1 MYNINKY
8 ILYIYIMERTAQKWM
23 KIRAELVKLINK
35 TEGIKHVSKEM
46 GARINKIIAKEV
58 GSDWKE
64 KGLKYDEVM
73 DKVLKFYKKLI
84 INNIYII

>member
-1 MYNINKY
+1 
-8 ILYIYIMERTAQKWM
+8 M

-73 DKVLKFYKKLI
+73 DKVLKFYKK
-84 INNIYII
+84 NN